1 MRWVRSILAVLAG
14 ILVIGVGSTATDAAL
29 QAMGIFP
36 PFSEHAFATPL
47 LLIATAQRA
56 VWAILAS
63 FVTAWLA
70 PSAPM
75 THALVF
81 GAIGVVLNIVGA
93 IVMWQAG
100 AHWYPVTLAA
110 ISLPC
115 AWIGGRLAR

>member
-1 MRWVRSILAVLAG
+1 MRWVRSILAVFAG
-14 ILVIGVGSTATDAAL
+14 ILVIGAGSTGMDMAL
-29 QAMGIFP
+29 QAAGIFP
-36 PFSEHAFATPL
+36 PFAGHAFATPL

-56 VWAILAS
+56 VWAVVAS

-81 GAIGVVLNIVGA
+81 GAIGVVLNIVGG
-93 IVMWQAG
+93 IVMWSAG
-100 AHWYPVTLAA
+100 AHWYPVALAA